1 MWVNVFKVYN
11 FAKIIYLQRDTFQL
25 KSYQNFPIIWYQ
37 YTQTGT
43 LYVQSTVCEP
53 LHINCKLKPQI
64 KIPQTLHTIVH
75 IIFNM

>member
-43 LYVQSTVCEP
+43 LYSP
-53 LHINCKLKPQI
+53 LFVNLYILIANSNHK
-64 KIPQTLHTIVH
+64 
-75 IIFNM
+75 